1 MVSSKF
7 SALNLKELK
16 QLLLRIFS
24 FYLCQNLSLIQT
36 LRNKGS
42 IGRMVLQ
49 IRPCL
54 ISESH
59 EVHSF

>member
-24 FYLCQNLSLIQT
+24 FYLYQNLSLIQT
-36 LRNKGS
+36 LRKKGS